1 MISWIFKLKKLK
13 NDRIV
18 ELGLFGSFAKDK
30 ADVASDIDIVICSSE
45 IFIKKFDGFQA
56 LIYLD
61 ELREKLMK
69 KFKRQVVD
77 ICDTFSMDK
86 ERQKEL

>member
-1 MISWIFKLKKLK
+1 MENKKEILEYLKSIKTELK
-13 NDRIV
+13 NDGIV

-30 ADVASDIDIVICSSE
+30 VDVASDIDIVICSSE

-69 KFKRQVVD
+69 KFKR
-77 ICDTFSMDK
+77 
-86 ERQKEL
+86 